1 MSGTLYVVSTPIGN
15 LEDITHRAVRIL
27 TNASIIAAEDTR
39 HTKEL
44 CTHFGIKTP
53 LTSYHDFNKE
63 EKTAL
68 LLDRLR
74 QGTDIALVSDAGTP
88 VISDPGYYLITKCI
102 ETGITVVPIP
112 GASAVLAALAAS
124 GLPTDAFHFEGF
136 LPRKPGA
143 RAKRLRNLRDVRGSL
158 VLFESPHRIGKLL
171 QSLLDELGNRRAV
184 MARELTKKFEEFRRG
199 TLEELVSQ
207 VEKHPP
213 KGEITVVIEGAS
225 KRDARKSD
233 GAEEE

>member
-15 LEDITHRAVRIL
+15 LEDITHRALRIL
-27 TNASIIAAEDTR
+27 AHVGIIAAEDTR

-44 CTHFGIKTP
+44 CTHFGIKTS

-102 ETGITVVPIP
+102 ESGITVVPIP
-112 GASAVLAALAAS
+112 GASAVLAALAAA
-124 GLPTDAFHFEGF
+124 GLPTDVFRFEGF
-136 LPRKPGA
+136 LPRKPAA
-143 RAKRLRNLRDVRGSL
+143 RAKRLRSLRHVRGSL

-171 QSLLDELGNRRAV
+171 RSLFQEFGNRRVV

-199 TLEELVSQ
+199 TLEELVAD
-207 VEKHPP
+207 VDKHPP
-213 KGEITVVIEGAS
+213 KGEITLVVEGTS
-225 KRDARKSD
+225 KNDVGKADAT
-233 GAEEE
+233 GEE